1 MKKLIKGYEN
11 YSVSTE
17 GVVVNEKSNKILGL
31 YISNTGYERVTLS
44 KNNKT
49 KKFSIH
55 RLIADAFIPN
65 TENKPQVNHINE
77 IKTDN
82 RVENLEWVT
91 QSENALHSIK
101 KRKEYNKNDTT
112 TKGYKKIVNSKT
124 GEVVIGIDVLAEK
137 LNLQYNTV
145 KSRLRRNHDWF
156 YWGYIK
162 Q

>member
-17 GVVVNEKSNKILGL
+17 GVVVNEKSNKILNL
-31 YISNTGYERVTLS
+31 HISNRGYERVTLS

-55 RLIADAFIPN
+55 RLVADTFIPN

-91 QSENALHSIK
+91 QSENTLHSIK
-101 KRKEYNKNDTT
+101 NRKEYNKNDTT
-112 TKGYKKIVNSKT
+112 IKGCKKIVNSKT

-145 KSRLRRNHDWF
+145 KRRLLRDHDWF